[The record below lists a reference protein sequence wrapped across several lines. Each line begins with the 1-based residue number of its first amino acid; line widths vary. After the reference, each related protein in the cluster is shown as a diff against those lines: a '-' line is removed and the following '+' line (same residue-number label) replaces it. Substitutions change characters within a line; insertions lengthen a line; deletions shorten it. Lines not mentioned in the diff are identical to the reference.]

1 MNQEPGT
8 NLEIKLFA
16 QNVYQAQFP
25 LMAKSDVNGENTN
38 PIYRQLRRNSS
49 LYDLLIIG
57 NVLKPS
63 QLYKINELLRPINA
77 KARDRVDLILKIFDK
92 NAQETE
98 AKLQIELA
106 SIKHM

>member
-38 PIYRQLRRNSS
+38 PIYRHLRRNSS
-49 LYDLLIIG
+49 LYDANKNKTKQVPWNFAKFLVDAQGQITFIGPRDEVKEYEPKIIET
-57 NVLKPS
+57 LKG
-63 QLYKINELLRPINA
+63 
-77 KARDRVDLILKIFDK
+77 
-92 NAQETE
+92 E
-98 AKLQIELA
+98 ACI
-106 SIKHM
+106 M

>member
-49 LYDLLIIG
+49 LFD
-57 NVLKPS
+57 
-63 QLYKINELLRPINA
+63 A
-77 KARDRVDLILKIFDK
+77 KKNKTKQVPWNFSKFLVDAQCQITFISPRD
-92 NAQETE
+92 E
-98 AKLQIELA
+98 AKDYEPKIIEALKKEA
-106 SIKHM
+106 CIM